1 VSYTGKVWAQQAMG
15 GLRDIVEIKSVIPE
29 RTPQVRHVVSEADTP
44 GGDTARLASSPAAAP
59 ATSSAASGVQLLER
73 ATLPHDYLLEVSVLE
88 TLGFYDP
95 AAVVSVSV
103 DSAPGKAAVGS
114 LPRPDA
120 IVPPQ
125 RKSLIPDIDL
135 SNWKPHVIARSK
147 LGKGRLSSMAIVGLS
162 VTLVIL
168 VALVAGLVRG
178 HDLTVALTELDPIL
192 ADATT
197 DVAEATPLLIAVDD
211 SARLLFDAAA
221 QLGDNPEQQ
230 VLRQSAT
237 SVAERALDL
246 ESLLGD
252 ALSYRLVL
260 NPLWR
265 SPELAGLVDA
275 TQAAAAIAT
284 WQSQLGDMA
293 DTLPRTPE
301 LSGHVT
307 LVQEFIADLDD
318 WRFGY
323 MDALAVDDLAGAE
336 AAVADLEGQLALL
349 AQSGEET
356 LTTIFA
362 DAGVERRS
370 LLANLGSIA
379 S

>member
-1 VSYTGKVWAQQAMG
+1 VAA
-15 GLRDIVEIKSVIPE
+15 
-29 RTPQVRHVVSEADTP
+29 A
-44 GGDTARLASSPAAAP
+44 ASS
-59 ATSSAASGVQLLER
+59 VQVLER
-73 ATLPHDYLLEVSVLE
+73 ATTPEEYLLEVSMLE

-95 AAVVSVSV
+95 ATIVSVSV
-103 DSAPGKAAVGS
+103 DSTNTRSPVPNQDRE
-114 LPRPDA
+114 LL
-120 IVPPQ
+120 PPQ
-125 RKSLIPDIDL
+125 VPTEPSPKKSLIPDIDL
-135 SNWKPHVIARSK
+135 SGWKPHVIARSK
-147 LGKGRLSSMAIVGLS
+147 LGRGRISSLTIVGLS
-162 VTLVIL
+162 VTLVVL
-168 VALVAGLVRG
+168 VALVAGLLRG
-178 HDLTVALTELDPIL
+178 PGRQAEQRGEAVAAQINDLTLALTGLDPIL
-192 ADATT
+192 TDATT

-211 SARLLFDAAA
+211 SARRLFDAAA
-221 QLGDNPEQQ
+221 QLGDEPEQQ

-237 SVAERALDL
+237 SLAERALDL
-246 ESLLGD
+246 ESLIGD

-265 SPELAGLVDA
+265 SPQLVGLVDP

-293 DTLPRTPE
+293 ETLPLTPA
-301 LSGHVT
+301 LADHVS
-307 LVQEFIADLDD
+307 LVRDFIADLDD

-323 MDALAVDDLAGAE
+323 MDSLAVDDLASAE

-370 LLANLGSIA
+370 LLADLGTIS